1 MGDIFDL
8 LIGEIKATH
17 NFAKP
22 YIALLEELCETM
34 QIIYIEGNHDFNL
47 KKLFKKVRVFTLQD
61 QPLKAVFSKAQNK
74 NFNESKLNLKQNQR
88 LEDIK
93 NMEFDK
99 TEYIYLTHGDI
110 FLPPLLSFALKSLRN
125 KILLYFLNALDI
137 LFCNAIYKKILSN
150 QNKKN
155 LFFTIKDFKN
165 LAQKRVLNYP
175 KDGSLIIEGHYH
187 QNFTLNEKTIK
198 YINLA
203 SFAYERSFFVV
214 ECSLKVKF
222 QEKKLKG

>member
-8 LIGEIKATH
+8 LIGEVKATH

-34 QIIYIEGNHDFNL
+34 EIIYIEGNHDFNL
-47 KKLFKKVRVFTLQD
+47 KKLFKKVRIFKLQD
-61 QPLKAVFSKAQNK
+61 QPLKAVFSKIQNK
-74 NFNESKLNLKQNQR
+74 EFDNEPNLRQNQR

-93 NMEFDK
+93 NVEFDK
-99 TEYIYLTHGDI
+99 IEYIYLAHGDI
-110 FLPPLLSFALKSLRN
+110 FLSPLLAFALKSLRN
-125 KILLYFLNALDI
+125 KVLLYFLNALDM
-137 LFCNAIYKKILSN
+137 LFHNAIYKKIIKN

-165 LAQKRVLNYP
+165 LAYKRILSYP
-175 KDGSLIIEGHYH
+175 ENKDLIIEGHYH

-214 ECSLKVKF
+214 EFSLKVKF

>member
-61 QPLKAVFSKAQNK
+61 QPLKAVFLKTEANENKAILEANK
-74 NFNESKLNLKQNQR
+74 RLENLKT
-88 LEDIK
+88 I
-93 NMEFDK
+93 EFDNVK
-99 TEYIYLTHGDI
+99 CVYLAHGDI

-125 KILLYFLNALDI
+125 KILLYFLNALNI

-155 LFFTIKDFKN
+155 LFFAIKDFKN